1 LNQSESVIK
10 AEKLYKQFGKTIAV
24 NDVSFEVKE
33 GEIFGFLGP
42 NGAGKTTTARIL
54 CGVLKPDKG
63 RVEILG
69 YDIVKNPYEAKAML
83 GVSPQMT
90 RPYIDLTVWQNL
102 MFIGELYSV
111 PKHIREER
119 GIELLKQFKLYEARD
134 KPAKSL
140 SGGMIKRL
148 NLCMALINDA
158 PILLLDEPA
167 AGLDVQSRKI
177 IHETIIKLNRE
188 RKVTVFL
195 TTHDLNEA
203 NEICSRVGIINKGR
217 IVALDRPQQLRAKI
231 KKSHSVIVS
240 FDRDIEDKELR
251 KIPNVTNITRRGDK
265 IKLYTNDAGE
275 LAVNITEYAK
285 KHGIKIIS
293 IETAL
298 PTLEDVFLQL
308 TTEKEK

>member
-1 LNQSESVIK
+1 MISNEAVIK
-10 AEKLYKQFGKTIAV
+10 AENLYKQFGKTIAV
-24 NDVSFEVKE
+24 NDVSFEVKK

-42 NGAGKTTTARIL
+42 NSAGKTTTARIL

-63 RVEILG
+63 KAEIMS
-69 YDIVKNPYEAKAML
+69 YDIARDSYKAKNLL

-90 RPYIDLTVWQNL
+90 LPYIDLTVWQNL
-102 MFIGELYSV
+102 MFMGELYDV
-111 PKHIREER
+111 PKRTRERR
-119 GIELLKQFKLYEARD
+119 GTELLKQFKLYEVKD

-158 PILLLDEPA
+158 PILLLDEPT

-177 IHETIIKLNRE
+177 IHDIIIKLNRE
-188 RKVTVFL
+188 RHVTVFL

-203 NEICSRVGIINKGR
+203 NEICDRVCIINKGK
-217 IVALDRPQQLRAKI
+217 IAALDRPQQLRARI
-231 KKSHSVIVS
+231 RKSQSVIIS
-240 FDRDIEDKELR
+240 FNRNTPEEKLKR
-251 KIPNVTNITRRGDK
+251 IPGVTNVMRSGDK
-265 IKLYTNDAGE
+265 IKLYTNDTGE
-275 LAVNITEYAK
+275 LAMNLIEYAK
-285 KHGIKIIS
+285 KNGLKIIS

-308 TTEKEK
+308 TN